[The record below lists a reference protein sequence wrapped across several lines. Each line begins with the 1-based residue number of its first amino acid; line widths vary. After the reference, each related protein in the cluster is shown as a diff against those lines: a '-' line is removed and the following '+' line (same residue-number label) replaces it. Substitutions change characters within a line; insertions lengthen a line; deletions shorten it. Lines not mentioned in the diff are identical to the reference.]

1 MAQAPPRPNREVFRD
16 EPIMRDRITALL
28 ADGPRTVPELAE
40 ALDRPAREVLI
51 WVMALW
57 RYGLV
62 KELPKGR
69 TDAYHS
75 YTTAR

>member
-1 MAQAPPRPNREVFRD
+1 MDQVAPRPSREVFRD
-16 EPIMRDRITALL
+16 ELIMRDRIAALL
-28 ADGPRTVPELAE
+28 ADGPRTIPELAE
-40 ALDRPAREVLI
+40 ALDRPAREVLM

-69 TDAYHS
+69 TDAY
-75 YTTAR
+75 YRYAPAR